1 MNDKNKNSSESYDD
15 KEALRFHA
23 EGKPGKIA
31 ISATKPME
39 TQSDLSLAY
48 SPGVAAPV
56 IAISEKP
63 ETVYDYTSK
72 GNLVAVISNGSAI
85 LGLGNLGSLAAKP
98 VMEGK
103 AVLFKRFADVDAI
116 DIEIDSEDAEV
127 FSSTVE
133 KIGRTFG
140 GINLEDISAPDCF
153 IIESELR
160 EKLDIP
166 VFHDDQH
173 GTAIISTAGII
184 NALDLTNKKIENVK
198 VVVNGAGAA
207 GIACLELLKS
217 MGLPHENAILCDSKG
232 PIYIGRDENI
242 NQWKAAHAV
251 DTDARSLADA
261 IKGSD
266 IFLGLSVKDALTKEM
281 LETMNKDPIVFA
293 MANPDPEIDPKLA
306 KEVRPDCII
315 ATGRSDYPNQVNNVL
330 GFPYIFRGALDVRAK
345 TINDEMKIACAEA
358 LAKLARE
365 DVPDEVAAAYSGI
378 RPRYGPDYIIPA
390 PFDPRLIR
398 DIPPAVAKAAL
409 ESGVARMPIVD
420 EDAYKNRLSARL
432 DPAAAVMQPIYQK
445 AKRLMK
451 KVVFAEGEEEKVIR
465 AALNFRE
472 LGLGIPVLVGRK
484 EIIEK
489 SLSEIG
495 QQLHSGIEIVN
506 AEISDKS
513 DEYTNYLYSRL
524 QRRGVLARDCLRMV
538 NNDRNIFSA
547 CMVSL
552 GDADAMVTGV
562 TRNYSLALED
572 IRKVIDPAENK
583 RMVGISV
590 IISENKT
597 VLVGDTNVHDMPSA
611 EEIADITQAGADLA
625 RKLGLDPH
633 AALLAYSS
641 FGYPEGERST
651 FMREAVD
658 ILDKRN
664 VDFDYDGEMAADV
677 ALNPEAMKLYP
688 FCRLTEP
695 ANVLIMPAIHSAS
708 ISTKLLQELGG
719 ATLVGPLLV
728 GLSKPVQI
736 APTGCTVSELV
747 NLATIAACD
756 LGN

>member
-261 IKGSD
+261 MKGSD

-330 GFPYIFRGALDVRAK
+330 GFPYIFRGALDVRAR

-484 EIIEK
+484 ENIEK

-547 CMVSL
+547 CMVSM